1 MASGSKKNTKY
12 TYKGN
17 NKKADNKYAN
27 IFQDLSEK
35 EEIYKSNALSR
46 IHEKNDGEEVDV
58 DSEELVVRTI

>member
-46 IHEKNDGEEVDV
+46 IHEKK
-58 DSEELVVRTI
+58 